1 MEKEQLEKKV
11 EWLDVE
17 HRKALGALAT
27 LERRLVAMEKSQTKR
42 ESSSKTLTTYKSR
55 LDAFDNN
62 LADFEKQIKVHQAEI
77 KTEIQEIAK
86 QAAQLEKNVQQENK
100 GLNKIVD
107 DFRKEGGQL
116 QVVQK
121 TLSNQMENLKGI
133 EVKFESLRESIQ
145 DIITGEQKRAQ
156 LAESL
161 EQSSREDT
169 QRLSEMHAEVA
180 ALLTRLE
187 SAAKQ
192 TEGIRLS
199 QHKVE
204 NRMDEVYAAETER
217 KKAQDEF
224 LTKAAMAQTDWQ
236 HQWKE
241 WGKRFEGIEKQ
252 SGEVAERLKEFDST
266 EVALK
271 RAQQAFDDLVEKINR
286 RVNELSEIQRLGDQ
300 RFRQE
305 WSTLQADGQK
315 RWASFTLTHE
325 EQQRESGRQQVKLTA
340 QIVKLEESLREVQ
353 DTVQHLSEQSE
364 RNLQNLLEMARDSLA
379 EHERFLSS
387 SAP

>member
-17 HRKALGALAT
+17 HRNALVTIAALE
-27 LERRLVAMEKSQTKR
+27 ERLAAMEKTQTKR

-55 LDAFDNN
+55 LDTFDKS
-62 LADFEKQIKVHQAEI
+62 LADFEKQIKGHQAEI

-107 DFRKEGGQL
+107 DFRKEGGKL
-116 QVVQK
+116 QVLQK
-121 TLSNQMENLKGI
+121 NLSNHMEQLKGV
-133 EVKFESLRESIQ
+133 EVKFESFKESIQ

-169 QRLSEMHAEVA
+169 QRLGEMHAEVA

-192 TEGIRLS
+192 TESIRLS

-204 NRMDEVYAAETER
+204 SRMDEVFAAEVER

-224 LTKAAMAQTDWQ
+224 LSKAAMEQTDWQ
-236 HQWKE
+236 HQWKD

-271 RAQQAFDDLVEKINR
+271 RAQQAFDSLVEKINR

-305 WSTLQADGQK
+305 WSTFQADGQK
-315 RWASFTLTHE
+315 RWAGFTLTHE
-325 EQQRESGRQQVKLTA
+325 EQQRESGRLQVKLAA
-340 QIVKLEESLREVQ
+340 QVVKLEESLSEVQ

>member
-17 HRKALGALAT
+17 HRKALGVIAAL
-27 LERRLVAMEKSQTKR
+27 EKRLAAMEKTYTKH
-42 ESSSKTLTTYKSR
+42 ESSSKTLTTFKTR
-55 LDAFDNN
+55 LDAFDKN
-62 LADFEKQIKVHQAEI
+62 LADFGKQIKTHQSEV
-77 KTEIQEIAK
+77 KTEIQAFNK
-86 QAAQLEKNVQQENK
+86 QAAHLEKNIQQENK

-116 QVVQK
+116 QIIQK
-121 TLSNQMENLKGI
+121 NLNGHMEKAKQV
-133 EVKFESLRESIQ
+133 EAKFESLRESVQ
-145 DIITGEQKRAQ
+145 DVITGEQKRIQ
-156 LAESL
+156 LAQSL

-169 QRLSEMHAEVA
+169 QRLAEMHAEVA

-199 QHKVE
+199 QNKVE
-204 NRMDEVYAAETER
+204 KRVDEMSAAEEGR
-217 KKAQDEF
+217 KKTHDDF
-224 LTKAAMAQTDWQ
+224 LTKAALAQTDWQ

-241 WGKRFEGIEKQ
+241 WGKRFEAIERQ
-252 SGEVAERLKEFDST
+252 SGEVAERLKEFDNT

-271 RAQQAFDDLVEKINR
+271 RAQRAFDELVEKINR

-305 WSTLQADGQK
+305 WSTFQADAQK
-315 RWASFTLTHE
+315 RWSNFTLTHE
-325 EQQRESGRQQVKLTA
+325 EQQREGSRQQEKLT
-340 QIVKLEESLREVQ
+340 VQ
-353 DTVQHLSEQSE
+353 MT
-364 RNLQNLLEMARDSLA
+364 
-379 EHERFLSS
+379 
-387 SAP
+387 